1 MLLSLM
7 RKHAKSWL
15 IKILIGIIALVF
27 IFYFGYSFT
36 SDEGAKVAEVNGEV
50 ISLMEYE
57 NAYRELLTGLQQEYQ
72 DMWSDSLIEAFDLKS
87 RALESL
93 IEEKIIRREAEKT
106 GLDVTEKEIRDRII
120 EFPAFQYN
128 GSFDSNRYRALLA
141 NYGMSA
147 EDFEESI
154 AQELL
159 QEKLMQFLTTFLVV
173 SDQEVLDYYTYLN
186 ERVKISFVRFSAED
200 FKDSINVDY
209 SLMENFFE
217 QHREVYRIPENI
229 RTEYI
234 VIHPEDFRDQVDID
248 ELEIRGYYG
257 DNPSMFKQEK
267 EVRARHILFRVP
279 SDTTEDEQEKIK
291 EKALS
296 VLEKARS
303 GQDFSELAREY
314 SEAPTKEK
322 GGDLGYFSEGQMVES
337 FEEAAFNM
345 EKGQISDLVKTTYG
359 YHIIKVDDI
368 KEERVKDFEEVRDRI
383 LDILIGNESEDLAHE
398 RALSLIDRMPY
409 DIDLAE
415 YAAENDIPVIS
426 TEYFSQEDPIPYIQ
440 GDEKLKQLVFSLQN
454 KEISEVIEFDD
465 DFYIIQ
471 VMDRKPSYLPEMD
484 EVAGQVEAD
493 YKDYLATMEA
503 KSAAERYLEKLRQ
516 GNDWDELAEE
526 MNMQPETTD
535 FFTRLDFPEN
545 IGGIQGLNEAAF
557 NLSENNRYPEAVFE
571 GEEGVFVIRWEDK
584 QGIDKEKYQEEKQ
597 RYADSII
604 SSKRQVLYYSWLE
617 RLKDRADID
626 RSRFARYK

>member
-15 IKILIGIIALVF
+15 IKVLIGIIALVF

-36 SDEGAKVAEVNGEV
+36 DEGGKVAEVNGEV

-57 NAYRELLTGLQQEYQ
+57 NAYRELLTALQQEYQ
-72 DMWSDSLIEAFDLKS
+72 DMWSDSLIEAFDLKN

-93 IEEKIIRREAEKT
+93 IEEKIISREAEKT
-106 GLDVTEKEIRDRII
+106 GLDVTEKEIRDRIL

-128 GSFDSNRYRALLA
+128 GSFDSNRYRAVLA
-141 NYGMSA
+141 NYRMSG

-173 SDQEVLDYYTYLN
+173 SDQDVLDYYTYLN
-186 ERVKISFVRFSAED
+186 EKVKISFVQFSAED
-200 FKDSINVDY
+200 FKDSISMDY
-209 SLMENFFE
+209 SMMEDYFE
-217 QHREVYRIPENI
+217 QHREGYRIPENI
-229 RTEYI
+229 RIDYV
-234 VIHPEDFRDQVDID
+234 VIHPEDFRDQVDIN
-248 ELEIRGYYG
+248 EWEIRAYYE

-279 SDTTEDEQEKIK
+279 SNATEDEEEKIK

-314 SEAPTKEK
+314 SEGPTKEQ
-322 GGDLGYFSEGQMVES
+322 GGDLGYFSEGQMIES
-337 FEEAAFNM
+337 FEEAAFDM
-345 EKGQISDLVKTTYG
+345 EKGKISDLVKTTYG
-359 YHIIKVDDI
+359 YHIIKVEDI
-368 KEERVKDFEEVRDRI
+368 KEERVKDFEEVRDQI

-415 YAAENDIPVIS
+415 YAAENGITVIS
-426 TEYFSQEDPIPYIQ
+426 TEYFSREDPIPYIQ
-440 GDEKLKQLVFSLQN
+440 GDEKLKKLVFSLQS

-484 EVAGQVEAD
+484 EVADEVEAD

-503 KSAAERYLEKLRQ
+503 RLSAERFLEKLRQ

-526 MNMQPETTD
+526 ANMKPETTD
-535 FFTRLDFPEN
+535 FFARLDFPEN
-545 IGGIQGLNEAAF
+545 IGVIQGLNEAAF

-571 GEEGVFVIRWEDK
+571 GGEVIFVIRWEDK

-604 SSKRQVLYYSWLE
+604 SSKRQVLYYSWLQ

>member
-15 IKILIGIIALVF
+15 IKVLIGIIALVF

-36 SDEGAKVAEVNGEV
+36 DEGAKVAEVNGEV
-50 ISLMEYE
+50 ISLLEYE
-57 NAYRELLTGLQQEYQ
+57 NVYRELLTGLQQEYQ
-72 DMWSDSLIEAFDLKS
+72 DMWSDSLIEAFDLKN

-93 IEEKIIRREAEKT
+93 IEEKIISREAEKT

-128 GSFDSNRYRALLA
+128 GSFDSNRYRTFLA
-141 NYGMSA
+141 NYRMSA
-147 EDFEESI
+147 EDFEQSI

-173 SDQEVLDYYTYLN
+173 SDQEVLDYYTYFN
-186 ERVKISFVRFSAED
+186 EKVKVSFVQFSAED
-200 FKDSINVDY
+200 FKDSVNMDY
-209 SLMENFFE
+209 SLMRDYFE
-217 QHREVYRIPENI
+217 QHRGVYRIPENI
-229 RTEYI
+229 RIDYM
-234 VIHPEDFRDQVDID
+234 VIHPEDFRDEVEIN
-248 ELEIRGYYG
+248 EWEIRAYYE

-279 SDTTEDEQEKIK
+279 SDATEDEEEKIR

-296 VLEKARS
+296 VLEQARS
-303 GQDFSELAREY
+303 GQDFAELAREY
-314 SEAPTKEK
+314 SEGPSNEQ
-322 GGDLGYFSEGQMVES
+322 GGDLGYFSEGQMVEP

-345 EKGQISDLVKTTYG
+345 EEGQISDLVKTTYG
-359 YHIIKVDDI
+359 YHIIKVEDI
-368 KEERVKDFEEVRDRI
+368 KEERVKDFEEVRDQI

-398 RALSLIDRMPY
+398 TALSLMDRMPY
-409 DIDLAE
+409 DIHLAE
-415 YAAENDIPVIS
+415 YAAENDISVIS

-440 GDEKLKQLVFSLQN
+440 GDEKLKKLVFSLQD
-454 KEISEVIEFDD
+454 KEISEVIEFNDN
-465 DFYIIQ
+465 FYIIQ

-484 EVAGQVEAD
+484 EVADQVEAD
-493 YKDYLATMEA
+493 YKEYLATMEA
-503 KSAAERYLEKLRQ
+503 KSAAQSYLEKLRQ

-535 FFTRLDFPEN
+535 FFARLDFPEN
-545 IGGIQGLNEAAF
+545 IGVIQGLNEAAF
-557 NLSENNRYPEAVFE
+557 NLGVDNRYPQSVFE

-604 SSKRQVLYYSWLE
+604 SSKRQILYYSWLQ

>member
-15 IKILIGIIALVF
+15 IKVLIGIIALVF

-36 SDEGAKVAEVNGEV
+36 DESAKVAEVNGEV
-50 ISLMEYE
+50 ISLLEYE
-57 NAYRELLTGLQQEYQ
+57 NAYRELLSGLQQEYQ
-72 DMWSDSLIEAFDLKS
+72 DMWSDSLIEAFDLKN

-93 IEEKIIRREAEKT
+93 IEEKIISREAEKT
-106 GLDVTEKEIRDRII
+106 GLDVTEKEIRDRIV

-128 GSFDSNRYRALLA
+128 EGFDSNRYRALLA
-141 NYGMSA
+141 NYRMSA
-147 EDFEESI
+147 EDFEQSI

-186 ERVKISFVRFSAED
+186 EKVKISFVRFSAED

-209 SLMENFFE
+209 SLMEDYFE
-217 QHREVYRIPENI
+217 QHREGYRIPENI
-229 RTEYI
+229 RIDYI
-234 VIHPEDFRDQVDID
+234 VIHPEDFRDQVEIN
-248 ELEIRGYYG
+248 EWEIRAYYE

-279 SDTTEDEQEKIK
+279 SDTTEDGKEKIK

-314 SEAPTKEK
+314 SEAPTKEQ
-322 GGDLGYFSEGQMVES
+322 GGDLGYFSGGQMVES
-337 FEEAAFNM
+337 FEKAAFNM
-345 EKGQISDLVKTTYG
+345 EKGQISDLVETTYG
-359 YHIIKVDDI
+359 YHIIKVEDI
-368 KEERVKDFEEVRDRI
+368 KEERVKDFEEVRDQI

-409 DIDLAE
+409 EMDLAE
-415 YAAENDIPVIS
+415 YAAENDVPVMS
-426 TEYFSQEDPIPYIQ
+426 TEYFSQEDLIPYIR
-440 GDEKLKQLVFSLQN
+440 GDEKLKKLVFSLQN
-454 KEISEVIEFDD
+454 KEISEVVEFND

-471 VMDRKPSYLPEMD
+471 VMDRKSSYLPEMD
-484 EVAGQVEAD
+484 EVADQVEAD

-503 KSAAERYLEKLRQ
+503 KSAAERYLARLRQ
-516 GNDWDELAEE
+516 GKDWDELAEE
-526 MNMQPETTD
+526 MDMRPETTD

-545 IGGIQGLNEAAF
+545 TGVMQGLNEAAF

-571 GEEGVFVIRWEDK
+571 GEEGIFVIRWEDK
-584 QGIDKEKYQEEKQ
+584 RGIDKEKYQEEEQ

-604 SSKRQVLYYSWLE
+604 SSKRQNLYYSWLE

>member
-15 IKILIGIIALVF
+15 IKVLIGIIALVF

-36 SDEGAKVAEVNGEV
+36 DEGAKVAEVNGEV
-50 ISLMEYE
+50 ISLLEYE

-72 DMWSDSLIEAFDLKS
+72 DMWSDSLIEAFDLKN

-93 IEEKIIRREAEKT
+93 IEEKIISREAEKT

-120 EFPAFQYN
+120 AFPAFQYN
-128 GSFDSNRYRALLA
+128 GSFDSNRYRAILA
-141 NYGMSA
+141 NYRMSA

-154 AQELL
+154 ARELL

-186 ERVKISFVRFSAED
+186 EKVKIGFVRFSAED

-209 SLMENFFE
+209 SLMEDYFE
-217 QHREVYRIPENI
+217 QRREVYRIPENI
-229 RTEYI
+229 RIDYI
-234 VIHPEDFRDQVDID
+234 VIHPEDLRDQVNIN
-248 ELEIRGYYG
+248 EMEIRGYYE

-279 SDTTEDEQEKIK
+279 SIITEDEEEKIR

-314 SEAPTKEK
+314 SEGPTKER

-337 FEEAAFNM
+337 FEEATFNM
-345 EKGQISDLVKTTYG
+345 EKGQISDLVKTNYG
-359 YHIIKVDDI
+359 YHIIKVEDI
-368 KEERVKDFEEVRDRI
+368 KEERVKDFEEVREQV
-383 LDILIGNESEDLAHE
+383 LDILMGNESEDLAHE

-409 DIDLAE
+409 DIDLAD

-426 TEYFSQEDPIPYIQ
+426 TEYFSREDPIPYIQ
-440 GDEKLKQLVFSLQN
+440 GDEKLRKLIFSLQN
-454 KEISEVIEFDD
+454 KKISEVIEFDD

-484 EVAGQVEAD
+484 KVTDQVEAD
-493 YKDYLATMEA
+493 YKDHLATMEG
-503 KSAAERYLEKLRQ
+503 KSAAESYLEKLRQ
-516 GNDWDELAEE
+516 GNEWDELAEE
-526 MNMQPETTD
+526 MNMRPETTD
-535 FFTRLDFPEN
+535 FFARLDFPEN
-545 IGGIQGLNEAAF
+545 IGVVQGLNEAAF
-557 NLSENNRYPEAVFE
+557 NLSEYHRYPEAVFE
-571 GEEGVFVIRWEDK
+571 GEEGIFVIRWEDK
-584 QGIDKEKYQEEKQ
+584 QGIDDEKYQEEEQ

-626 RSRFARYK
+626 SSRFARYK

>member
-15 IKILIGIIALVF
+15 IKVLIGIIALVF

-36 SDEGAKVAEVNGEV
+36 DEGGKVAEVNGEV

-57 NAYRELLTGLQQEYQ
+57 NAYRELLTALQQEYQ
-72 DMWSDSLIEAFDLKS
+72 DMWSDSLIEAFDLKN

-93 IEEKIIRREAEKT
+93 IEEKIISREAEKT

-128 GSFDSNRYRALLA
+128 GSFDSNRYRTFLA
-141 NYGMSA
+141 NYRMSA
-147 EDFEESI
+147 EDFEQSI

-173 SDQEVLDYYTYLN
+173 SDQEVLDYYTYFN
-186 ERVKISFVRFSAED
+186 EKVKVSFVQFSAED
-200 FKDSINVDY
+200 FKDSVNMDY
-209 SLMENFFE
+209 SLMRDYFE
-217 QHREVYRIPENI
+217 QHRGVYRIPENI
-229 RTEYI
+229 RIDYM
-234 VIHPEDFRDQVDID
+234 VIHPEDFRDEVEIN
-248 ELEIRGYYG
+248 EWEIRAYYE

-279 SDTTEDEQEKIK
+279 SDATEDEEEKIR

-296 VLEKARS
+296 VLEQARS
-303 GQDFSELAREY
+303 GQDFAELAREY
-314 SEAPTKEK
+314 SEGPSNEQ
-322 GGDLGYFSEGQMVES
+322 GGDLGYFSEGQMVEP

-345 EKGQISDLVKTTYG
+345 EEGQISDLVKTTYG
-359 YHIIKVDDI
+359 YHIIKVEDI
-368 KEERVKDFEEVRDRI
+368 KEERVKDFEEVRDQI

-415 YAAENDIPVIS
+415 YAAENGITVIS
-426 TEYFSQEDPIPYIQ
+426 TEYFSRQDPIPYIQ
-440 GDEKLKQLVFSLQN
+440 GDEKLKKLVFSLQS

-484 EVAGQVEAD
+484 EVADEVEAD

-503 KSAAERYLEKLRQ
+503 RLSAERFLEKLRQ

-526 MNMQPETTD
+526 ANMKPETTD
-535 FFTRLDFPEN
+535 FFARLDFPEN
-545 IGGIQGLNEAAF
+545 IGVIQGLNEAAF

-571 GEEGVFVIRWEDK
+571 GGGGIFVIRWEDK

-604 SSKRQVLYYSWLE
+604 SSKRQVLYYSWLQ

>member
-15 IKILIGIIALVF
+15 IKVLIGIIALVF

-36 SDEGAKVAEVNGEV
+36 DEGAKVAEVNGEV
-50 ISLMEYE
+50 ISLLEYE
-57 NAYRELLTGLQQEYQ
+57 NVYRELLTGLQQEYQ
-72 DMWSDSLIEAFDLKS
+72 DMWSDSLIEAFDLKN

-93 IEEKIIRREAEKT
+93 IEEKIISREAEKT

-128 GSFDSNRYRALLA
+128 GSFDSNRYRTFLA
-141 NYGMSA
+141 NYRMSA

-173 SDQEVLDYYTYLN
+173 SDQEVLDYYTYFN
-186 ERVKISFVRFSAED
+186 EKVKVSFVQFSAED
-200 FKDSINVDY
+200 FKDSVNMDY
-209 SLMENFFE
+209 SLMRDYFE
-217 QHREVYRIPENI
+217 QHRGVYRIPENI
-229 RTEYI
+229 RIDYM
-234 VIHPEDFRDQVDID
+234 VIHPEDFRDEVEIN
-248 ELEIRGYYG
+248 EWEIRAYYE

-279 SDTTEDEQEKIK
+279 SDATEDEEEKIR

-296 VLEKARS
+296 VLEQARS
-303 GQDFSELAREY
+303 GQDFAELAREY
-314 SEAPTKEK
+314 SEGPSNEQ
-322 GGDLGYFSEGQMVES
+322 GGDLGYFSEGQMVEP

-345 EKGQISDLVKTTYG
+345 EEGQISDLVKTTYG
-359 YHIIKVDDI
+359 YHIIKVEDI
-368 KEERVKDFEEVRDRI
+368 KEERVKDFEEVRDQI

-398 RALSLIDRMPY
+398 TALSLMDRMPY
-409 DIDLAE
+409 DIHLAE
-415 YAAENDIPVIS
+415 YAAENDISVIS

-440 GDEKLKQLVFSLQN
+440 GDEKLKKLVFSLQD
-454 KEISEVIEFDD
+454 KEISEVIEFNDN
-465 DFYIIQ
+465 FYIIQ

-484 EVAGQVEAD
+484 EVADQVEAD
-493 YKDYLATMEA
+493 YKEYLATMEA
-503 KSAAERYLEKLRQ
+503 KSAAQSYLEKLRQ

-535 FFTRLDFPEN
+535 FFARLDFPEN
-545 IGGIQGLNEAAF
+545 IGVIQGLNEAAF
-557 NLSENNRYPEAVFE
+557 NLGVDNRYPQSVFE

-604 SSKRQVLYYSWLE
+604 SSKRQILYYSWLQ

>member
-15 IKILIGIIALVF
+15 IKVLIGIIALVF

-36 SDEGAKVAEVNGEV
+36 DEGGKVAEVNGEV

-57 NAYRELLTGLQQEYQ
+57 NAYRELLTALQQEYQ
-72 DMWSDSLIEAFDLKS
+72 DMWSDSLIEAFDLKN

-93 IEEKIIRREAEKT
+93 IEEKIISREAEKT
-106 GLDVTEKEIRDRII
+106 GLDVTEKEIRDRIL

-128 GSFDSNRYRALLA
+128 GSFDSNRYRAVLA
-141 NYGMSA
+141 NYRMSG

-173 SDQEVLDYYTYLN
+173 SDQDVLDYYTYLN
-186 ERVKISFVRFSAED
+186 EKVKISFVQFSAED
-200 FKDSINVDY
+200 FKDSISMDY
-209 SLMENFFE
+209 SMMEDYFE
-217 QHREVYRIPENI
+217 QHREGYRIPENI
-229 RTEYI
+229 RIDYV
-234 VIHPEDFRDQVDID
+234 VIHPEDFRDQVDIN
-248 ELEIRGYYG
+248 EWEIRAYYE

-279 SDTTEDEQEKIK
+279 SNATEDEEEKIK

-314 SEAPTKEK
+314 SEGPSKEQ

-337 FEEAAFNM
+337 FEEAAFDM
-345 EKGQISDLVKTTYG
+345 EKGKISDLVKTTYG
-359 YHIIKVDDI
+359 YHIIKVEDI
-368 KEERVKDFEEVRDRI
+368 KEERVKDFEEVRDQI

-415 YAAENDIPVIS
+415 YAAENGITVIS
-426 TEYFSQEDPIPYIQ
+426 TEYFSRQDPIPYIQ
-440 GDEKLKQLVFSLQN
+440 GDEKLKKLVFSLQS

-484 EVAGQVEAD
+484 EVADEVEAD

-503 KSAAERYLEKLRQ
+503 RLSAERFLEKLRQ

-526 MNMQPETTD
+526 ANMKPETTD
-535 FFTRLDFPEN
+535 FFARLDFPEN
-545 IGGIQGLNEAAF
+545 IGVIQGLNEAAF

-571 GEEGVFVIRWEDK
+571 GGEVIFVIRWEDK

-604 SSKRQVLYYSWLE
+604 SSKRQVLYYSWLQ

>member
-15 IKILIGIIALVF
+15 IKVLIGIIALVF

-36 SDEGAKVAEVNGEV
+36 DEGGKVAEVNGEV

-57 NAYRELLTGLQQEYQ
+57 NAYRELLTALQQEYQ
-72 DMWSDSLIEAFDLKS
+72 DMWSDSLIEAFDLKN

-93 IEEKIIRREAEKT
+93 IEEKIISREAEKT
-106 GLDVTEKEIRDRII
+106 GLDVTEKEIRDRIL

-128 GSFDSNRYRALLA
+128 GSFDSNRYRAVLA
-141 NYGMSA
+141 NYRMSG

-173 SDQEVLDYYTYLN
+173 SDQDVLDYYTYLN
-186 ERVKISFVRFSAED
+186 EKVKISFVQFSAED
-200 FKDSINVDY
+200 FKDSISMDY
-209 SLMENFFE
+209 SMMEDYFE
-217 QHREVYRIPENI
+217 QHREGYRIPENI
-229 RTEYI
+229 RIDYV
-234 VIHPEDFRDQVDID
+234 VIHPEDFRDQVDIN
-248 ELEIRGYYG
+248 EWEIRAYYE

-279 SDTTEDEQEKIK
+279 SNATEDEEEKIK

-314 SEAPTKEK
+314 SEGPSKEQ

-337 FEEAAFNM
+337 FEEAAFDM
-345 EKGQISDLVKTTYG
+345 EKGKISDLVKTTYG
-359 YHIIKVDDI
+359 YHIIKVEDI
-368 KEERVKDFEEVRDRI
+368 KEERVKDFEEVRDQI

-415 YAAENDIPVIS
+415 YAAENGITVIS
-426 TEYFSQEDPIPYIQ
+426 TEYFSRQDPIPYIQ
-440 GDEKLKQLVFSLQN
+440 GDEKLKKLVFSLQS

-484 EVAGQVEAD
+484 EVADEVEAD

-503 KSAAERYLEKLRQ
+503 RLSAERFLEKLRQ

-526 MNMQPETTD
+526 ANMKPETTD
-535 FFTRLDFPEN
+535 FFARLDFPEN
-545 IGGIQGLNEAAF
+545 IGVIQGLNEAAF

-571 GEEGVFVIRWEDK
+571 GGGGIFVIRWEDK

-604 SSKRQVLYYSWLE
+604 SSKRQVLYYSWLQ